1 MAKTKTV
8 DMALYM
14 NEKGEKTPK
23 GVMVNRLGLL
33 ETLLTNSL
41 LKIAEVST
49 YRGEEGAKPAVY
61 CAEVDALVKTFKA
74 TYAEAWGKPI
84 KGSAPKGGKS
94 KEEKAKELEALA
106 KKFGI

>member
-8 DMALYM
+8 DMALYLD
-14 NEKGEKTPK
+14 EKGNKTPK

-33 ETLLTNSL
+33 ETLLMKSL
-41 LKIAEVST
+41 LKIATVHRNEA
-49 YRGEEGAKPAVY
+49 GAKPAVY
-61 CAEVDALVKTFKA
+61 CAEVDALVKTFKES
-74 TYAEAWGKPI
+74 YAKAYSEPI
-84 KGSAPKGGKS
+84 VGSAPKGGKS

>member
-8 DMALYM
+8 DMALYLDE
-14 NEKGEKTPK
+14 NGNKTPK

-33 ETLLTNSL
+33 EKLLMNSL
-41 LKIAEVST
+41 LKIATVHRNED
-49 YRGEEGAKPAVY
+49 GAKPAVY
-61 CAEVDALVKTFKA
+61 CAEVDALVKTFKE
-74 TYAEAWGKPI
+74 TYTEAWSKPI
-84 KGSAPKGGKS
+84 VGSAPKGGKS